1 MKRLLTGIAAAA
13 LLVGCAP
20 SGQNNESSGN
30 EGTGSATA
38 SGPKETV
45 TFTLNWVPYGEHA
58 PFYYGIQQGFYA
70 AEGIDLQIEPGSG
83 SGNTIKAVAQGQT
96 MFGWADTPPMLNS
109 IASGMPVKSV
119 GVFLQK
125 GPASIEFLAE
135 KNIKSIKDLK
145 GKTVG
150 GTPGDAMYATFP
162 ALLAANDMQPSD
174 VTVVNMDPANK
185 IAQLAQGQVDAIM
198 GFFHDQAPTIEA
210 KTGKEVDH
218 ILFADSGLN
227 LLGTGI
233 VVSDETL
240 SAKKDLVGK
249 FVRATQK
256 SWAEAVKNPEDAAK
270 AMAELA
276 ENEPAEDVL
285 VKQLKLA
292 EPLLQLDTAGEPG
305 LNTEKQWQDTI
316 DLMTTNAGLKNAGEP
331 SRYWDG
337 SFAKGDGS

>member
-20 SGQNNESSGN
+20 SGQNNDAD
-30 EGTGSATA
+30 TGSDNKA

-58 PFYYGIQQGFYA
+58 PFYYGIQKGFYA
-70 AEGIDLQIEPGSG
+70 DEGIDLKIEPGSG
-83 SGNTIKAVAQGQT
+83 SGTTIKSVAQGQT
-96 MFGWADTPPMLNS
+96 MFGWADTPPLLNG
-109 IASGMPVKSV
+109 IASGMTVKSV

-125 GPASIEFLAE
+125 GPASIEFLSD
-135 KNIKSIKDLK
+135 KNIKSIQDLK
-145 GKTVG
+145 GKRIG

-162 ALLAANDMQPSD
+162 ALLAANDMQPTD
-174 VTVVNMDPANK
+174 VTVVNMDAANK
-185 IAQLAQGQVDAIM
+185 IAQLAAGQVDAIM
-198 GFFHDQAPTIEA
+198 GFFHDQGPTIEA
-210 KTGKEVDH
+210 RTGKTVDH
-218 ILFADSGLN
+218 LLFADSGLN
-227 LLGTGI
+227 MLGTGI

-240 SAKKDLVGK
+240 SGKKDLVGK

-270 AMAELA
+270 AMADLA
-276 ENEPAEDVL
+276 ENEPPMEVL

-292 EPLLQLDTAGEPG
+292 EPLLQLNTAGEPG
-305 LNTEKQWQDTI
+305 VNIEKQWGDTI
-316 DLMTTNAGLKNAGEP
+316 DLMSQYANLKEPGEP
-331 SRYWDG
+331 SKYWNG

>member
-20 SGQNNESSGN
+20 SGQNNDSGGQGEDN
-30 EGTGSATA
+30 KT

-58 PFYYGIQQGFYA
+58 PFYYGIQKGFYA

-83 SGNTIKAVAQGQT
+83 SGTTIKSVAQGQT
-96 MFGWADTPPMLNS
+96 MFGWADTPPLLNG
-109 IASGMPVKSV
+109 IASGMAVKSV
-119 GVFLQK
+119 GVYLQK
-125 GPASIEFLAE
+125 GPASIEFLSD
-135 KNIKSIKDLK
+135 KNIKSVKDLK

-174 VTVVNMDPANK
+174 VTVVNMDAANK
-185 IAQLAQGQVDAIM
+185 IAQLAAGQVDAIM
-198 GFFHDQAPTIEA
+198 GFFHDQGPTIEA
-210 KTGKEVDH
+210 RTGKKVNH
-218 ILFADSGLN
+218 LLFADSGLN
-227 LLGTGI
+227 MLGTGI
-233 VVSDETL
+233 VVSDETM
-240 SAKKDLVGK
+240 SGKKELVGK

-256 SWAEAVKNPEDAAK
+256 SWAEAAKNPEDAAK
-270 AMAELA
+270 AMADMA
-276 ENEPAEDVL
+276 ENEPPMEVL

-292 EPLLQLDTAGEPG
+292 TPLLQLDSAGEPG
-305 LNTEKQWQDTI
+305 VNTDDQWADTI
-316 DLMTTNAGLKNAGEP
+316 DIMATNAGLKEP
-331 SRYWDG
+331 KAPADYWDG

>member
-1 MKRLLTGIAAAA
+1 MKRLLTSVAAVA
-13 LLVGCAP
+13 LLAACAP
-20 SGQNNESSGN
+20 SGQDSGSGDN
-30 EGTGSATA
+30 TAAEDTA

-58 PFYYGIQQGFYA
+58 PFYYGIQEGFYA
-70 AEGIDLQIEPGSG
+70 DEGIDLKIEPGSG

-125 GPASIEFLAE
+125 GPASIEFLAD

-174 VTVVNMDPANK
+174 VTVVNMDAANK
-185 IAQLAQGQVDAIM
+185 IAQLAEGQVDAIM
-198 GFFHDQAPTIEA
+198 GFFHDQGPTIES
-210 KTGKEVDH
+210 KTGKQVDH
-218 ILFADSGLN
+218 LLFADNGLN
-227 LLGTGI
+227 LMGLGI
-233 VVSDETL
+233 VASDETL
-240 SAKKDLVGK
+240 TSNKELVGK

-270 AMAELA
+270 AMVGLA
-276 ENEPAEDVL
+276 ENEPPEDVL

-292 EPLLQLDTAGEPG
+292 EPLLELDAAGAPG
-305 LNTEKQWQDTI
+305 VNTEEQWAETI
-316 DLMTTNAGLKNAGEP
+316 DIMATSAGLKDPGEP
-331 SRYWDG
+331 AKYWDG

>member
-1 MKRLLTGIAAAA
+1 MKRLLTGIAAVA
-13 LLVGCAP
+13 LLAACAP
-20 SGQNNESSGN
+20 SGQNNDSSGN
-30 EGTGSATA
+30 EGASNTA

-58 PFYYGIQQGFYA
+58 PFYYGIEKGYYA
-70 AEGIDLQIEPGSG
+70 EEGIDLKIEPGSG

-96 MFGWADTPPMLNS
+96 MFGWADTPPMLKAIS
-109 IASGMPVKSV
+109 TGMPVKSV

-125 GPASIEFLAE
+125 GPASIEFLAD

-185 IAQLAQGQVDAIM
+185 IAQLAAGQVDAIM
-198 GFFHDQAPTIEA
+198 GFFHDQGPTIES

-218 ILFADSGLN
+218 LLFADSGLN
-227 LLGTGI
+227 MLGTGI

-256 SWAEAVKNPEDAAK
+256 SWAEALKNPEDAAK
-270 AMAELA
+270 AMVGLA

-305 LNTEKQWQDTI
+305 VNTDKQWSDTVG
-316 DLMTTNAGLKNAGEP
+316 LMSQYAALKDAGDP
-331 SRYWDG
+331 SKYWDG

>member
-1 MKRLLTGIAAAA
+1 MKRLLTGIFAAA
-13 LLVGCAP
+13 LLAACAP
-20 SGQNNESSGN
+20 SGQNNESSGDQ
-30 EGTGSATA
+30 GSTNTA

-70 AEGIDLQIEPGSG
+70 DEGIDLKIEPGSG

-109 IASGMPVKSV
+109 IAGGMPVKSV

-125 GPASIEFLAE
+125 GPASVEFLAD
-135 KNIKSIKDLK
+135 KGFKSIKDLK

-162 ALLAANDMQPSD
+162 ALLAANGMQPSD

-256 SWAEAVKNPEDAAK
+256 SWAEAVKNPEAAAK
-270 AMAELA
+270 AMVELA

-285 VKQLKLA
+285 IKQLTLA
-292 EPLLQLDTAGEPG
+292 EPLLQLDTAKEPG
-305 LNTEKQWQDTI
+305 KNTEEQWKDTI
-316 DLMTTNAGLKNAGEP
+316 DLMTQNAGLKDAGEP
-331 SRYWDG
+331 SKYWDG
-337 SFAKGDGS
+337 SFAEGNGS